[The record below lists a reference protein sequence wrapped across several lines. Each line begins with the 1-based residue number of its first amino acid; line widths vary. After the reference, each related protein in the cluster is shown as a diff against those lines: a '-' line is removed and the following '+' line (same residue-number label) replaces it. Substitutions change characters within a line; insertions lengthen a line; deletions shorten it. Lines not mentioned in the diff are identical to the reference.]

1 MFLESRRPGKR
12 SRTARCTAPNKINNP
27 PGKERGMNRSNWE
40 SKVERAAEASARASD
55 VQAWK
60 QSIQE
65 CRDDEGAITEVLVQ
79 LLLGWQRGQISKP
92 VVDNVLS
99 SRPMLVSLKKA
110 SERVKRLMEE
120 KPSFRGRK

>member
-1 MFLESRRPGKR
+1 
-12 SRTARCTAPNKINNP
+12 
-27 PGKERGMNRSNWE
+27 MNRSNWE
-40 SKVERAAEASARASD
+40 SKVERGVEASARASD

-79 LLLGWQRGQISKP
+79 LLLGWRRGQISKP
-92 VVDNVLS
+92 VVDSVLS
-99 SRPMLVSLKKA
+99 FRPMLVSIKKA

-120 KPSFRGRK
+120 KA